1 MEKQIMISKP
11 KSLWS
16 RLVRDRF
23 LYLLIAPGVIYFII
37 FKIIPLGGLII
48 SFEDYSPYRGF
59 LHSQWIG
66 LSNYIR
72 FFSNKDFLLLL
83 RNTLVISFLNLI
95 FYFPIPIILS
105 LLLNEL
111 RNQRFKRILQSIVYL
126 PHFLSWVIV
135 VGICYILFSQSNGI
149 INQIIMAFGH
159 NKIDFLQNPHIF
171 WGMLVGQNI
180 WKESG
185 YGTIVFLAAIS
196 GIDPQQ
202 YEAAIIDG
210 ASRIKQMWY
219 VTLPGIRSTII
230 TLLILRIGSIM
241 NVGFEQVFLMM
252 NGAVSEVADVFETY
266 VYRVGVQNGQFSYTT
281 AVGFFKSIVGLVL
294 ILFSNYIAR
303 RFGEEG
309 VY

>member
-1 MEKQIMISKP
+1 MISKP

-185 YGTIVFLAAIS
+185 YGTIIFLAAIS

-219 VTLPGIRSTII
+219 VTLPGIRGTII